1 MKSDLFD
8 YDSEFDS
15 FIYECIHWCWDSTFP
30 TQLKFYIFYFTFWGK
45 SHKLWFSFGFSPRQ
59 WIGNNSYFN
68 KKKKRRLSD
77 KRRHCLHDCNL
88 QTVHRKIFLS
98 CLFGF
103 LFVAVSHAMQMKCKN
118 NFQNWFALRDFQSV
132 MMHTRC
138 CVNFQTKGL
147 VCVCRAK
154 PKFVLIFIATLYC
167 CYYHCLRS
175 FVARLL
181 CEKLPFW
188 RHLIS
193 LPSSRAHARTR
204 HKSINN
210 TILCVPCN
218 RIAK

>member
-1 MKSDLFD
+1 
-8 YDSEFDS
+8 
-15 FIYECIHWCWDSTFP
+15 
-30 TQLKFYIFYFTFWGK
+30 
-45 SHKLWFSFGFSPRQ
+45 
-59 WIGNNSYFN
+59 
-68 KKKKRRLSD
+68 
-77 KRRHCLHDCNL
+77 
-88 QTVHRKIFLS
+88 
-98 CLFGF
+98 
-103 LFVAVSHAMQMKCKN
+103 MQMKCKN

-138 CVNFQTKGL
+138 CVNFQTKEL

-218 RIAK
+218 GIAKLKKNKAIQLVAAQEPRKKWVYFKILSLCDCFRCQLVDYAPWQTVATEAAAWYSTDKYSGLCIFHTDLDMVDILFLHPTICTDEAIAFLPFFCFISIFCVLINLYFS